1 MKASPIR
8 LSLLLLATALLAVGT
23 TSCRTVR
30 GAGRDV
36 QHVGHHIENAA
47 R

>member
-1 MKASPIR
+1 MKASQIR
-8 LSLLLLATALLAVGT
+8 LSLLLLATALLAIGA
-23 TSCRTVR
+23 TSCHTAR
-30 GAGRDV
+30 GVGRDV